1 MLKMLISDYSVL
13 ILKQDL
19 ALLLRIFIELGG
31 FFLSK
36 LTVIPGELRENEII
50 ISRIKTALREH
61 DFTSIFIFPTLSLLN
76 EIRKKLLNETD
87 LGGVGGV
94 RLLLFEGFIE
104 EMTRRFRIEGRRP
117 SVLEQ
122 ELLIREAFFKLNQT
136 GKLAYL
142 NRTPF
147 STGYCRALLEGIR
160 EWKRA
165 GLTPEI
171 FKDWAEGQNG
181 KEQELAL
188 VYEEYQQLLVE
199 RGLYE
204 EDLLLN
210 NLEEFRAK
218 SGEMPETTPI
228 LLYGFTDLTPLQN
241 DYLKILEFWF
251 EIEFLI
257 DPTTVPE
264 LQRIVSGQFGVKL
277 PQNQPHNPSQNIL
290 KELQNNFWTK
300 KPVATSLNSEDLS
313 LQMIQAAGPIREA
326 AGIAREI
333 VKLISENPGYRWDDF
348 LIITPN
354 CREFIKVAGPV
365 FDQYGLVMG
374 GRSGRNVIEYPVVNR
389 FYEVL
394 TACDNDWQWPEMEL
408 LIRHYYSDLDSS
420 LGDRLLLWIGQC
432 YGGVS
437 GRSRWLG
444 LLEDQR
450 FSQSATETGLDLNP
464 LLMLI
469 EWLNKIPKKAFLKDY
484 LDLARQ
490 WFKANRFCGTGKFS
504 EDPEISALEV
514 ENIQAAQ
521 ACVEILEEISRAT
534 VGLSCFQ
541 TELSLKEFQR
551 FINECWSELTVART
565 ASHGYPT
572 IRMLPPREARGLRA
586 PVVFIAGL
594 EQGVFPRVYVND
606 WKLSPA
612 ARRELRTIGID
623 LETGEEYRLQEA
635 LAFYWS
641 LHTARERLYFV
652 YRGQDDGGQ
661 PQNRSIFLDEV
672 LQWVPELERRAIRY
686 GLAPWV
692 PKLRN
697 DCHGS
702 TEHNEWL
709 VITLL
714 NPKVQIG
721 PEEWNHLRT
730 SLSQPKGR
738 RLALRLRDWLQFGLR
753 LKLVE
758 DQGIIQLLN
767 AEFGEK
773 HCYSITAIED
783 YRSCSYRFF
792 LKHVLKIKPAPKPSL
807 LPELLDLGLL
817 YHAILREFGKKLRG
831 QSLCREEVDS
841 YWEILTGLI
850 EEQYQEWQRWSG
862 SQPAEMILA
871 LKLEEIRKTLKRW
884 LESELDW
891 TEATTGRFKFDQF
904 EWSFGIN
911 KDISGPGTLVAP
923 YRLEEDQAVIN
934 IWGRIDRVDRDDSG
948 NFTVYDYKL
957 GKGPTAKDLI
967 ELEDLQIPL
976 YLLAL
981 EQLHF
986 GSGQAIGGSYLGLR
1000 SPSRGNG
1007 GIWNKKRL
1015 GPVLKGKGLLE
1026 QEQWEDL
1033 LEGVKKQIIAAVVG
1047 IRSGNFNLTEG
1058 DCFKYCE
1065 YRDSC
1070 RRLEREVVQ
1079 NVISS
1084 Q

>member
-1 MLKMLISDYSVL
+1 MP
-13 ILKQDL
+13 
-19 ALLLRIFIELGG
+19 
-31 FFLSK
+31 K
-36 LTVIPGELRENEII
+36 LTVIPGELRENQVIL
-50 ISRIKTALREH
+50 SKIKTALREH

-76 EIRKKLLNETD
+76 EIRKKLLDETD
-87 LGGVGGV
+87 LGGIGGV

-104 EMTRRFRIEGRRP
+104 EMIRRFGIEGRRP
-117 SVLEQ
+117 SALEQ
-122 ELLIREAFFKLNQT
+122 ELLVKEAFFKLNQT

-147 STGYCRALLEGIR
+147 STGYCRALLEGIH

-171 FKDWAEGQNG
+171 FKDWAEGQNS

-188 VYEEYQQLLVE
+188 VYEEYQRLLVE

-204 EDLLLN
+204 EDLLLDY
-210 NLEEFRAK
+210 LEELRAK
-218 SGEMPETTPI
+218 AGEMPETTQV

-251 EIEFLI
+251 DIEFLI
-257 DPTTVPE
+257 DPTIAPE
-264 LQRIVSGQFGVKL
+264 LQSIVSGQFGVKL
-277 PQNQPHNPSQNIL
+277 PQSQPCNSSKNIL
-290 KELQNNFWTK
+290 EELQNNFWTK
-300 KPVATSLNSEDLS
+300 KPVATSMNLEDLS

-333 VKLISENPGYRWDDF
+333 IKLISENPGYHWDDF

-354 CREFIKVAGPV
+354 YREFIKTAGPV
-365 FDQYGLVMG
+365 FDQYGIDIG
-374 GRSGRNVIEYPVVNR
+374 GRSGRNAIEYPVVSR

-408 LIRHYYSDLDSS
+408 LIRHYYSDSDSS

-437 GRSRWLG
+437 SRRRWLD

-450 FSQSATETGLDLNP
+450 FGQRAAEAGLDLKP

-469 EWLNKIPKKAFLKDY
+469 EWLNKIPERAFLKDY

-490 WFKANRFCGTGKFS
+490 WFKANRFCETGKFS
-504 EDPEISALEV
+504 EDPEILALEV

-521 ACVEILEEISRAT
+521 ACIETLEEISRAT

-541 TELSLKEFQR
+541 TELSLKEFRR
-551 FINECWSELTVART
+551 FINECWSELTIPRA
-565 ASHGYPT
+565 AAHGYPS
-572 IRMLPPREARGLRA
+572 IRTLPPREARGLRA
-586 PVVFIAGL
+586 RVVFVAGL
-594 EQGVFPRVYVND
+594 EQGIFPRVYVND

-623 LETGEEYRLQEA
+623 LETGEQYRLQEA

-641 LHTARERLYFV
+641 LQTARERLYLV
-652 YRGQDDGGQ
+652 YRSQDDGGQ

-672 LQWVPELERRAIRY
+672 LQWVPELEQRAIRY

-697 DCHGS
+697 DCHCA

-709 VITLL
+709 VTILL
-714 NPKVQIG
+714 NPEAQIG
-721 PEEWNHLRT
+721 PEEWNQLRA
-730 SLSQPKGR
+730 SLSEPIRR
-738 RLALRLRDWLQFGLR
+738 RLALRLRDWLRAGLR
-753 LKLVE
+753 IKLAD
-758 DQGIIQLLN
+758 DQGIIQSIN
-767 AEFGEK
+767 AAFGEN

-783 YRSCSYRFF
+783 YRSCPYRFF
-792 LKHVLKIKPAPKPSL
+792 LKHVLKIKPAPKPTL
-807 LPELLDLGLL
+807 LPEMLDLGLL
-817 YHAILREFGKKLRG
+817 YHAILREFGEKFRG
-831 QSLCREEVDS
+831 QRLCREETDR
-841 YWEILTGLI
+841 YWKILTELI

-862 SQPAEMILA
+862 SQPAEMILT

-891 TEATTGRFKFDQF
+891 TEATAGRFKFDQF

-911 KDISGPGTLVAP
+911 GDISGPETLTAP
-923 YRLEEDQAVIN
+923 YRLEEDQLVIN
-934 IWGRIDRVDRDDSG
+934 IWGRIDRVDRDQSG

-957 GKGPTAKDLI
+957 GKGPTAKELI

-981 EQLHF
+981 EQFHF

-1000 SPSRGNG
+1000 NPSRGNG
-1007 GIWNKKRL
+1007 GIWNKERL

-1026 QEQWEDL
+1026 PEQWEGL
-1033 LEGVKKQIIAAVVG
+1033 LDGVKKQIIAAVIG
-1047 IRSGNFNLTEG
+1047 IRSGDFKLTEG
-1058 DCFKYCE
+1058 DCLKYCE
-1065 YRDSC
+1065 YRDCC
-1070 RRLEREVVQ
+1070 RRSEREVEQ
-1079 NVISS
+1079 NGIPS